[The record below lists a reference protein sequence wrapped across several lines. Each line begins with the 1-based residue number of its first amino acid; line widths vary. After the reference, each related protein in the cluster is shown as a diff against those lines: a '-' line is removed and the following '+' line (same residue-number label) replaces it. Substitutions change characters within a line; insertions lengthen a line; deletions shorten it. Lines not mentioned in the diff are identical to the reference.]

1 MLNSGDIKT
10 MGPSNLQNF
19 ENASPIETQ
28 SFIQGP
34 PI

>member
-1 MLNSGDIKT
+1 

-19 ENASPIETQ
+19 ENASPIEIQ

-34 PI
+34 PIPKKFSVV